1 MIYDGRPKSAKHFYL
16 DYYWNTSR
24 RSNPH
29 SYYPIR
35 NRIINYYC
43 MEYYNMDSKKHP
55 LEEALDLLAKECEKM
70 DNFEE
75 LMEVLKKD
83 LKKEESKKEEEEQK
97 EEAPVIGPLPF
108 HEILKCVLL
117 NAEVTGKEM
126 AFWRESKP
134 EEVFYISYVRG
145 KPYSIISEDCSPMFY
160 SSDLLADD
168 WYASEDPGED

>member
-1 MIYDGRPKSAKHFYL
+1 MNDIEEILNMIAEAVKEAEKQKNKAAKDEIFKRTLKELEDQIQQEL
-16 DYYWNTSR
+16 DAVN
-24 RSNPH
+24 
-29 SYYPIR
+29 
-35 NRIINYYC
+35 
-43 MEYYNMDSKKHP
+43 
-55 LEEALDLLAKECEKM
+55 
-70 DNFEE
+70 EE
-75 LMEVLKKD
+75 LKK
-83 LKKEESKKEEEEQK
+83 EEEQK

-145 KPYSIISEDCSPMFY
+145 KPYSIITENYSPMFE

>member
-1 MIYDGRPKSAKHFYL
+1 MNDIEEVLNMIAEAVKEAEKQKNKAAKDEIFKRTLKELEDQIQQEL
-16 DYYWNTSR
+16 DAVN
-24 RSNPH
+24 
-29 SYYPIR
+29 
-35 NRIINYYC
+35 
-43 MEYYNMDSKKHP
+43 
-55 LEEALDLLAKECEKM
+55 
-70 DNFEE
+70 EE
-75 LMEVLKKD
+75 LKK
-83 LKKEESKKEEEEQK
+83 EEEQK

-145 KPYSIISEDCSPMFY
+145 KPYSIISEDYSPMFE

>member
-1 MIYDGRPKSAKHFYL
+1 MNDIEEVLNMIAEAVKEAEKQKNKAAKDEIFKRTLKELEDQIQQEL
-16 DYYWNTSR
+16 DAVN
-24 RSNPH
+24 
-29 SYYPIR
+29 
-35 NRIINYYC
+35 
-43 MEYYNMDSKKHP
+43 
-55 LEEALDLLAKECEKM
+55 
-70 DNFEE
+70 EE
-75 LMEVLKKD
+75 LKK
-83 LKKEESKKEEEEQK
+83 EEEQK

-145 KPYSIISEDCSPMFY
+145 KPYSIISGNYSPMLFE
-160 SSDLLADD
+160 SFALLADD

>member
-1 MIYDGRPKSAKHFYL
+1 MNDIEEVLNMIAEAVKEAEKQKNKAAKDEIFKRTLKELEDQIQQEL
-16 DYYWNTSR
+16 DAVN
-24 RSNPH
+24 
-29 SYYPIR
+29 
-35 NRIINYYC
+35 
-43 MEYYNMDSKKHP
+43 
-55 LEEALDLLAKECEKM
+55 
-70 DNFEE
+70 EE
-75 LMEVLKKD
+75 LKK
-83 LKKEESKKEEEEQK
+83 EEEQK

-145 KPYSIISEDCSPMFY
+145 KPYSIISGNYSPLLFESY
-160 SSDLLADD
+160 ALLADD

>member
-1 MIYDGRPKSAKHFYL
+1 MNDIEEVLNMIAEAVKEAEKQKNKAAKDKIFKRTLL
-16 DYYWNTSR
+16 DQ
-24 RSNPH
+24 
-29 SYYPIR
+29 IQQ
-35 NRIINYYC
+35 
-43 MEYYNMDSKKHP
+43 E
-55 LEEALDLLAKECEKM
+55 LDAV
-70 DNFEE
+70 NEE
-75 LMEVLKKD
+75 LK
-83 LKKEESKKEEEEQK
+83 K

-145 KPYSIISEDCSPMFY
+145 KPYSIISGNYSPLLFESY
-160 SSDLLADD
+160 ALLADD

>member
-1 MIYDGRPKSAKHFYL
+1 MNDIEEVLNMIAEAVKEAEKQKNKAAKDEIFKRTLKELEDQIQQEL
-16 DYYWNTSR
+16 DAVN
-24 RSNPH
+24 
-29 SYYPIR
+29 
-35 NRIINYYC
+35 
-43 MEYYNMDSKKHP
+43 
-55 LEEALDLLAKECEKM
+55 
-70 DNFEE
+70 EE
-75 LMEVLKKD
+75 LKK
-83 LKKEESKKEEEEQK
+83 EEEQK

-126 AFWRESKP
+126 ALWRESKP

>member
-1 MIYDGRPKSAKHFYL
+1 MNDIEEVLNMIAEAVKEAEKQKNKAAKDEIFKRILKELEDQIQQEL
-16 DYYWNTSR
+16 DAV
-24 RSNPH
+24 
-29 SYYPIR
+29 
-35 NRIINYYC
+35 
-43 MEYYNMDSKKHP
+43 K
-55 LEEALDLLAKECEKM
+55 
-70 DNFEE
+70 EE
-75 LMEVLKKD
+75 LK
-83 LKKEESKKEEEEQK
+83 K

-145 KPYSIISEDCSPMFY
+145 KPYSIISEYYSPMFE
-160 SSDLLADD
+160 SFDLLADD